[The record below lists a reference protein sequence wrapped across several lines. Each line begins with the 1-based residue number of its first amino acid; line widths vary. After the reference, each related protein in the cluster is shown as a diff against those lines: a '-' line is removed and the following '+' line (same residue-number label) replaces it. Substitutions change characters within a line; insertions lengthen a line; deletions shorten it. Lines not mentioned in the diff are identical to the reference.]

1 MSRSR
6 RSSFASISIERI
18 LVRALSPAFDRC
30 ERSDHSAPIDVDLA
44 RRLHRSYVAI
54 LRRMADVIEVAPSDL
69 HPDCVFVEDT
79 AVVLDDRTAVVTRP
93 GVRSRQGEVDE
104 IEGVLVRS
112 GFNVVRMAP
121 PATLD
126 GGDVLR
132 VGARLFV
139 GLSTRTNEHGAR
151 WIGGVAK
158 EMGLDTVVVSV
169 TAGLHLKSCCSLAD
183 EGTLLATAD
192 CPIDDA
198 MARREGLRRVVVEEP
213 AGANVLALGGG
224 RVLVS
229 AASPRTA
236 DQLHK
241 MGLHVQ
247 LLDISELHKAD
258 AAMTCS
264 SVRIPAPGA
273 WCT

>member
-6 RSSFASISIERI
+6 RSSFASLSIERF

-30 ERSDHSAPIDVDLA
+30 ERRDHSASIDVDLA
-44 RRLHRSYVAI
+44 RMQHRAYVAI
-54 LRRMADVIEVAPSDL
+54 LRRMADVIEVAPSDS

-79 AVVLDDRTAVVTRP
+79 AVVLDHRTAVVTRP
-93 GVRSRQGEVDE
+93 GVRARQGEVDE
-104 IEGVLVRS
+104 VEGVLARS
-112 GFNVVRMAP
+112 GFRIVRMAP

-132 VGARLFV
+132 VGGLLVV
-139 GLSTRTNEHGAR
+139 GLSLRTNQYGAR
-151 WIGGVAK
+151 WIARMAREV
-158 EMGLDTVVVSV
+158 GLDTVVVSV

-192 CPIDDA
+192 CPIDEA
-198 MARREGLRRVVVEEP
+198 MTRREGLRRVVVEEP

-236 DQLHK
+236 DRLQQ